1 MLDLEDRKLR
11 RLRQT
16 LQGLLYFGDSGTSKE
31 KYNKQREEDAPRMY
45 GVNGC
50 CQRCDND
57 AEGCQG
63 LSRIRPVNKG
73 HSGGDGDVGTARFG
87 VRFSFCGVYGVSDSR
102 NESCKYRTNTN
113 CDDIAEEN

>member
-11 RLRQT
+11 RLGET
-16 LQGLLYFGDSGTSKE
+16 PQGLLYFGDSSSGE
-31 KYNKQREEDAPRMY
+31 EEYDEQREEDAPRMY

-50 CQRCDND
+50 RQRCDND

-73 HSGGDGDVGTARFG
+73 RGGWDGDVGTARFG
-87 VRFSFCGVYGVSDSR
+87 VRFSFWR
-102 NESCKYRTNTN
+102 NPRS
-113 CDDIAEEN
+113 AELSQRVMQIQKQHEL